1 MKQSLAEI
9 EEWYKGKDPWNYETT
24 QDDQTRKNKIIAKLS
39 EYPLFQRSLDI
50 GGGEGWISKDLP
62 AKSIEV
68 YEVSE
73 NARKRLPEGIV
84 ATTEPIGSYDLV
96 VATGV
101 LYQHYHFE
109 EMLEIIKKHAT
120 KTILIAGI
128 KDWLVDTT
136 QLGSLVY
143 EEEFPYREYTQ
154 VIKIYD
160 TEDRSR

>member
-1 MKQSLAEI
+1 MKQPIAEI
-9 EEWYKGKDPWNYETT
+9 EAWYTKQDPWNYEQT
-24 QDDQTRKNKIIAKLS
+24 QDDQIRKEKIIAKLS
-39 EYPLFQRSLDI
+39 EYPRFQRALDI

-73 NARKRLPEGIV
+73 NARKRLPEGILG
-84 ATTEPIGSYDLV
+84 TTEAIGDYDLV

-120 KTILIAGI
+120 KVILIAGI

-154 VIKIYD
+154 VIKIY
-160 TEDRSR
+160 EV

>member
-1 MKQSLAEI
+1 MKQSIAEI
-9 EEWYKGKDPWNYETT
+9 EEWYKQADPWNYLCNP
-24 QDDQTRKNKIIAKLS
+24 DDLTRKEKIIAKLS
-39 EYPLFQRSLDI
+39 EYPTFQRALDI

-73 NARKRLPEGIV
+73 NARKRLPEGILGV
-84 ATTEPIGSYDLV
+84 TEATGNYDLV

-109 EMLEIIKKHAT
+109 QMLEIIKKHAT
-120 KTILIAGI
+120 KVILIAGI

-160 TEDRSR
+160 VQTTA

>member
-1 MKQSLAEI
+1 MKQSIAEI
-9 EEWYKGKDPWNYETT
+9 EAWYLKQDPWDYKIIK
-24 QDDQTRKNKIIAKLS
+24 DDLTRKEKIIAKLS
-39 EYPLFQRSLDI
+39 EYPRFQRALDI

-73 NARKRLPEGIV
+73 NARKRLPEGILG
-84 ATTEPIGSYDLV
+84 TTEAIGNYDLV

-120 KTILIAGI
+120 KVILIAGI

-154 VIKIYD
+154 VIKIY
-160 TEDRSR
+160 EI

>member
-1 MKQSLAEI
+1 MKQPIAEI
-9 EEWYKGKDPWNYETT
+9 EAWYTKQDPWNYEQT
-24 QDDQTRKNKIIAKLS
+24 QDDITRKEKIIERLS
-39 EYPLFQRSLDI
+39 KYPTFQRALDI

-68 YEVSE
+68 YEVSK
-73 NARKRLPEGIV
+73 NAKSRLPGGIL
-84 ATTEPIGSYDLV
+84 ATTEPVGSYDLII
-96 VATGV
+96 ATGV

-120 KTILIAGI
+120 KVILIAGI

-154 VIKIYD
+154 VIKIY
-160 TEDRSR
+160 EV

>member
-1 MKQSLAEI
+1 MKQSIAEI
-9 EEWYKGKDPWNYETT
+9 EAWYLNQDPWDYKIIK
-24 QDDQTRKNKIIAKLS
+24 DDLTRKEKIIARLS
-39 EYPLFQRSLDI
+39 EYPTFQKALDI

-73 NARKRLPEGIV
+73 NARKRLPEGV
-84 ATTEPIGSYDLV
+84 LGTTKVIGDYDLI

-109 EMLEIIKKHAT
+109 EMLEVIKKHAT
-120 KTILIAGI
+120 KVVLIAGI

-143 EEEFPYREYTQ
+143 EEEFLYREYTQ
-154 VIKIYD
+154 VIKIY
-160 TEDRSR
+160 EV

>member
-1 MKQSLAEI
+1 MKQPIHEI
-9 EEWYKGKDPWNYETT
+9 EAWYSNKDPWQYEHT
-24 QDDQTRKNKIIAKLS
+24 QDDQVRKSKILALLTNQY
-39 EYPLFQRSLDI
+39 ERALDI

-73 NARKRLPEGIV
+73 NARKRLPDGILGV
-84 ATTEPIGSYDLV
+84 TEATGDYDLV

-154 VIKIYD
+154 VIKIY
-160 TEDRSR
+160 EI